1 MYPKGLKTG
10 LVLNLL
16 LIIAAAMFLVD
27 LVMISSARR
36 GLVQSRIETANI
48 LLAMTG
54 QDLLKGLAATG
65 ISSRRLLQILNE
77 ADANCIQALDRQGQQ
92 VFVSGS
98 DCTAIESLGRNAEL
112 SLESGTGHSSFH
124 GKTKGVL
131 WAESKSVVVSRP
143 IFADGEISGVVAV
156 ELGLEG
162 IYTSLR
168 RSQRIFLIYLPINL
182 LFLAMFGFFRFYRG
196 VIKPIN
202 RLVETAEE
210 FRDDEEFSFLSEGRS
225 GEFNRL
231 SHSLNKMVS
240 RINRDRTRLQET
252 IAELETANRE
262 LRKAQQEII
271 RAEKLAS
278 VGRLSAGVAH
288 EIGNPIGIVIGY
300 LDLLKQNSLSG
311 EQKDDFIRRAEGE
324 VNRVNIIIRQ
334 LLDFARQSSDEDL
347 AEVPVNEVVR
357 EVREICAVLPL
368 MSGISI
374 RTEIEASGDLV
385 MGNSDQLKQVLINLL
400 INAADAISS
409 EPLPNKEPLVVIRT
423 ANTEEV
429 EEGTVKGRFLQIDC
443 RDNGSGI
450 EAGELENI
458 FDPFYTTKEPGKGT
472 GLGLS
477 ICFTIIESMGGVI
490 RATSDGEGTTITVVL
505 PLVGEPSNIL
515 QGSDR

>member
-36 GLVQSRIETANI
+36 GLVQSRLDTADV

-54 QDLLKGLAATG
+54 QDLVKGATATG
-65 ISSRRLLQILNE
+65 ISSGRLIQILNE
-77 ADANCIQALDRQGQQ
+77 AEATCIQAVDRQGRQ
-92 VFVSGS
+92 VFFAGS
-98 DCTAIESLGRNAEL
+98 DCAATEILGRNAVL
-112 SLESGTGHSSFH
+112 ALESGTGHSSFH

-131 WAESKSVVVSRP
+131 WAESKSLVVSRP
-143 IFADGEISGVVAV
+143 VFEQGEISGAVVV

-162 IYTSLR
+162 LYDSLR

-262 LRKAQQEII
+262 LRKAQQEVV

-278 VGRLSAGVAH
+278 VGRLSAGIAH

-300 LDLLKQNSLSG
+300 LDLLKQDSLSI
-311 EQKDDFIRRAEGE
+311 EQRNDFISRAEGE

-334 LLDFARQSSDEDL
+334 LLDFARQPADEDL
-347 AEVPVNEVVR
+347 SEVSVNNVVH

-368 MSGISI
+368 MSGITI
-374 RTEIEASGDLV
+374 RTETEAADDLV
-385 MGNSDQLKQVLINLL
+385 MGSSGQLKQVLVNLL

-409 EPLPNKEPLVVIRT
+409 EPLPGQEPLVVIRT
-423 ANTEEV
+423 FNTKEV
-429 EEGTVKGRFLQIDC
+429 NEGTVKERYLQIDC
-443 RDNGSGI
+443 RDNGPGI
-450 EAGELENI
+450 KAGELENI

-490 RATSDGEGTTITVVL
+490 RAASDGEGTTITVVL